1 MTTTTTML
9 SRDSWF
15 ICSRFTLRCVHMSS
29 SIFVPSDAPYP
40 RTLLVQS
47 SYLRC
52 KQNAVDLGQH
62 GFYWVLACLA
72 GVIDHIRSWV
82 SQNSSMML

>member
-1 MTTTTTML
+1 MTTML
-9 SRDSWF
+9 SRASWF

-29 SIFVPSDAPYP
+29 SIFLPSDAPYP
-40 RTLLVQS
+40 RNLLVQS

-52 KQNAVDLGQH
+52 KQNAGNLGQH
-62 GFYWVLACLA
+62 GFYWVLVCF
-72 GVIDHIRSWV
+72 GWRDHIRSWV